1 MQVEFKEN
9 GLCVRCELLYEE
21 SFRFA
26 QHSVLLAFSSSSKE
40 THGYFKVFS
49 EVSLLKSPFST
60 SCVSVVISY
69 MKYK

>member
-9 GLCVRCELLYEE
+9 GLCVRCEFLYEE

-26 QHSVLLAFSSSSKE
+26 EHSELLAFSSSKE

-49 EVSLLKSPFST
+49 EVSFLKSPFST
-60 SCVSVVISY
+60 PCVSVVISY
-69 MKYK
+69 MKGK